1 MILNFQRGAKMFK
14 EEKITT
20 KNGVDVYFYKNPSLH
35 SFYISLYLRAGSMF
49 EDHPGITHFLEHASI
64 RNVDALMGGKLYSTL
79 DGHGIEFN
87 ATTYNELVQFYM
99 SGVCANFDVASELFA
114 KLLSPIIL
122 SPKQI
127 AVERD
132 RIKAEIREG
141 DDATSLSTFI
151 CNIVHEGTKLSNMIT
166 GTIGSVN
173 KINAHLL
180 EDYRKRVENTNN
192 IFFYLT
198 GNFSDDDIKKLCSEI
213 EKYHVEKGEKNENI
227 APVCA
232 NFGKRDGRVHIKNAS
247 FTMLRFSF
255 DIDMTMVSLA
265 ETDII
270 YDMLFSG
277 YNSLFFIEMSE
288 KRGLCYD
295 ISGYIEKYQN
305 IGELS
310 FSFEVRGGLIYDAV
324 ERVVSLLSEF
334 KNTIYDEQ
342 SMMKASYV
350 TNSPLLYDNP
360 SDLNFTFGYD
370 NHVMNEGYDSIDDRA
385 RRYASI
391 SPERIRDIA
400 SLIFR
405 PENLTLALKGN
416 KKKIDQSRLEEI
428 IKKL

>member
-1 MILNFQRGAKMFK
+1 MFK

-20 KNGVDVYFYKNPSLH
+20 KNGVDLYYYKNPNLH
-35 SFYISLYLRAGSMF
+35 GFYISLYLRAGSMF
-49 EDHPGITHFLEHASI
+49 EDHQGITHFLEHAAI

-79 DGHGIEFN
+79 DKYGIEFN

-99 SGVCANFDVASELFA
+99 SGSCANFNIAAELFS

-122 SPKQI
+122 SPKEI

-151 CNIVHEGTKLSNMIT
+151 GNIVHEGTKLSNLIT
-166 GTIGSVN
+166 GTVGSVN
-173 KINAHLL
+173 KINIKLL
-180 EDYRKRVENTNN
+180 EEYRRSVENTDN
-192 IFFYLT
+192 IFFYVT
-198 GNFSDDDIKKLCSEI
+198 GNFDDDNLSKLCSEI
-213 EKYHVEKGEKNENI
+213 EKYDIGHGAKNENV
-227 APVCA
+227 APVCSA
-232 NFGKRDGRVHIKNAS
+232 FGKRETKVYVKNAN

-255 DIDMTMVSLA
+255 DIDMTKVSLA

-288 KRGLCYD
+288 RRGLCYD
-295 ISGYIEKYQN
+295 ISGYIEKYSN

-310 FSFEVRGGLIYDAV
+310 FSFEVRGGLVYDAV
-324 ERVVSLLSEF
+324 ERVISLLSGF
-334 KNTIYDEQ
+334 KSNIPDEQ

-350 TNSPLLYDNP
+350 TNAPLLYDNP
-360 SDLNFTFGYD
+360 SDLNFTFAYD
-370 NHVMNEGYDSIDDRA
+370 NHVMNAGYESIEDRA
-385 RRYASI
+385 RRYANI
-391 SPERIRDIA
+391 TPERIREIA
-400 SLIFR
+400 ELIFR
-405 PENLTLALKGN
+405 PENLTLAMKGN
-416 KKKIDQSRLEEI
+416 KKKIDTLRLEEI